1 MLTEAKAMAV
11 ARCSDGFVRTYA
23 EASVERKV
31 LGFCGILEEFG
42 ISFDVFGR
50 RR

>member
-1 MLTEAKAMAV
+1 VLTEAKAVAV
-11 ARCSDGFVRTYA
+11 ARCKDGWVKAYA

-31 LGFCGILEEFG
+31 LGFCGILEQFG
-42 ISFDVFGR
+42 VSFDVFGR